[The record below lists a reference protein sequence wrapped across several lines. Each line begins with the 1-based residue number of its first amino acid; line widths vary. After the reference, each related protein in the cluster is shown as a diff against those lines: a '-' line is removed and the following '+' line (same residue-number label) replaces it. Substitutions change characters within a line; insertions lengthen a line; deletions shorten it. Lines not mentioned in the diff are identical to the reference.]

1 MRNKPPTILLTK
13 SSPDRPRTTEIL
25 SAEAVYAVF
34 YDGSPIN
41 ERHTHPRHTTRYDC
55 PVYVNSE
62 SAISVAKRLNREFTT
77 DLFTVHHM
85 ISGDVVPLL
94 PIGVQ

>member
-1 MRNKPPTILLTK
+1 MRNKPPTVLLTK
-13 SSPDRPRTTEIL
+13 SSDGSARTTEIL
-25 SAEAVYAVF
+25 SADAVYAVF
-34 YDGSPIN
+34 YDGKPIN
-41 ERHTHPRHTTRYDC
+41 ERHTHPLHSTRYDR

-94 PIGVQ
+94 PI